1 MNDAIDEMSALN
13 RDLKKFFDEHGAAY
27 PVWQALETEAGR
39 ICNEIRRDAY
49 GNVGSC
55 LPAPFMNIVNCAML
69 GAFILSMP
77 QRPAVDRLTDY
88 YAKAMMTAPMQ
99 WFCRKSGKSKFT
111 AKDIAAMKATA
122 ALKAADR
129 NPYSWNMEFY
139 EYPDGSGYEGRFT
152 KCGICVLMKEL
163 GLYDLTPA
171 LCRLD
176 YTMSEAGGVTNF
188 VRLHSAIPPVSL
200 VLMVSSVLVL
210 CRWTALRDI
219 PTTAPISPSVSS
231 RTQCSIKMLCPGWG
245 KLAKAAA
252 TSPSLI

>member
-1 MNDAIDEMSALN
+1 MI
-13 RDLKKFFDEHGAAY
+13 
-27 PVWQALETEAGR
+27 
-39 ICNEIRRDAY
+39 
-49 GNVGSC
+49 
-55 LPAPFMNIVNCAML
+55 

-77 QRPAVDRLTDY
+77 QRPEVDRLTDY
-88 YAKAMMTAPMQ
+88 YAKSMMTAPMQ

-171 LCRLD
+171 LCHLD
-176 YTMSEAGGVTNF
+176 YTMSEAGGCDEFCAAVHPCLRRTLLRLRVQKERVTDDEEERN
-188 VRLHSAIPPVSL
+188 VSF
-200 VLMVSSVLVL
+200 
-210 CRWTALRDI
+210 
-219 PTTAPISPSVSS
+219 P
-231 RTQCSIKMLCPGWG
+231 
-245 KLAKAAA
+245 
-252 TSPSLI
+252 